1 MTALRSSVRL
11 RARIIPPNP
20 EYELYKISQ
29 ALLKFRFFRVKRLK
43 KSLFRVLLVK
53 FEVLGCF
60 LFSFKVKN
68 NQKMKNKFWQNFLK
82 FRYFFQT
89 LFMVTT
95 FSLQT
100 KYIWKIC
107 WVASFSIW
115 LEVLKRQPWKV
126 FAKSNKA

>member
-1 MTALRSSVRL
+1 L

-60 LFSFKVKN
+60 L
-68 NQKMKNKFWQNFLK
+68 
-82 FRYFFQT
+82 
-89 LFMVTT
+89 
-95 FSLQT
+95 
-100 KYIWKIC
+100 I
-107 WVASFSIW
+107 
-115 LEVLKRQPWKV
+115 
-126 FAKSNKA
+126 

>member
-1 MTALRSSVRL
+1 MGGHEGPPKGIWIASSVRL

-60 LFSFKVKN
+60 L
-68 NQKMKNKFWQNFLK
+68 
-82 FRYFFQT
+82 
-89 LFMVTT
+89 
-95 FSLQT
+95 
-100 KYIWKIC
+100 I
-107 WVASFSIW
+107 
-115 LEVLKRQPWKV
+115 
-126 FAKSNKA
+126 